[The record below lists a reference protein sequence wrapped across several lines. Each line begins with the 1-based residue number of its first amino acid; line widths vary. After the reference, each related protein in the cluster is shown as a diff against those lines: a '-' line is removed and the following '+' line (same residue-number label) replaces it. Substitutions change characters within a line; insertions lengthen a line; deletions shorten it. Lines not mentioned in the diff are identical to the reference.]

1 MSELDNEIISPAAIF
16 RSLTRLEMKQDQIL
30 DGHKRLSAD
39 VEKHEDRIR
48 ALEKRQWT
56 WAGGLAALIAIVT
69 FSKDFL
75 KGLIQ

>member
-1 MSELDNEIISPAAIF
+1 MSEPDHEIISPAAIF

-30 DGHKRLSAD
+30 KGHDRLQGDVDG
-39 VEKHEDRIR
+39 HEDRIR

-56 WAGGLAALIAIVT
+56 WAGGLAALVAVVT

-75 KGLIQ
+75 KGLFL